1 MRRDPDLQVDQGNV
15 VRDNVV
21 QVSRNPHPFFDDAVS
36 GLVLAHSFRLH
47 RARLDGLQIGSARTD
62 LGAGKTCHQQPSQQ
76 PQCLL
81 QEIVPHSQEDRD
93 EHQRADCARRCEE
106 GPPAVTRAGNVVEA
120 HHRCGTCA
128 GIRRR

>member
-47 RARLDGLQIGSARTD
+47 RARLDGLQIGPARTD
-62 LGAGKTCHQQPSQQ
+62 LGAGKTCHQQPRQQ

-81 QEIVPHSQEDRD
+81 QEIVPHSQKKIVTSISELTVL
-93 EHQRADCARRCEE
+93 AAAKKVLRRSLVL
-106 GPPAVTRAGNVVEA
+106 AT
-120 HHRCGTCA
+120 
-128 GIRRR
+128 